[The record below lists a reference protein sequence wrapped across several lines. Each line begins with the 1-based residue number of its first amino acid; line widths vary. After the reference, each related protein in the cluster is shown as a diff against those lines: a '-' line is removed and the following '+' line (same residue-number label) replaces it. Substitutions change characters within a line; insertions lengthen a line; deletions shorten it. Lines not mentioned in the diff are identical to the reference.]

1 MMCYDKA
8 LRILARMEYPRPVAA
23 ALGGGEAGEAGH
35 SSKLMYEEWI
45 DRLVEKK
52 FCHVVS
58 AQVRCK

>member
-8 LRILARMEYPRPVAA
+8 LRILARMEYPRPVTAA
-23 ALGGGEAGEAGH
+23 PGGGEAGEAGH